1 MNDQILKI
9 SKKKSDVF
17 SVSKCTNPAAA
28 AGQSFAYSSEGF
40 IPSSKEYGNF
50 DLGSG
55 IFTVKK
61 AGVYQFHFNSHV
73 LMGDASRYSRKFE
86 LRVNGSMK
94 AMYHTDEYPSR
105 HQVYHPVIISALLRL
120 KPDDKI
126 GVFSV
131 TGKLHEDD
139 TAYIT
144 RFYCTLVSDDSFNIP
159 FESIVDSNP
168 RPHSRPLRNK
178 TANTPAPAN
187 NSGGLFAQP
196 NNNSFSFTFGNPSN
210 KS

>member
-1 MNDQILKI
+1 MKI

-17 SVSKCTNPAAA
+17 SVFKCTNPAAA

-40 IPSSKEYGNF
+40 IPNSKEYGDF
-50 DLGSG
+50 DLSSG

-73 LMGDASRYSRKFE
+73 LMDNSGSRYSRKFE

-94 AMYHTDEYPSR
+94 AIYHNEEYPSG

-131 TGKLHEDD
+131 TGKLHEDE

-144 RFYCTLVSDDSFNIP
+144 RFYCILVSDDSINIP
-159 FESIVDSNP
+159 FESTVDSIP
-168 RPHSRPLRNK
+168 RIHSKPTLRNK
-178 TANTPAPAN
+178 TANAPAN
-187 NSGGLFAQP
+187 NSSIFGQP
-196 NNNSFSFTFGNPSN
+196 NNNSFSFSFGNPSS